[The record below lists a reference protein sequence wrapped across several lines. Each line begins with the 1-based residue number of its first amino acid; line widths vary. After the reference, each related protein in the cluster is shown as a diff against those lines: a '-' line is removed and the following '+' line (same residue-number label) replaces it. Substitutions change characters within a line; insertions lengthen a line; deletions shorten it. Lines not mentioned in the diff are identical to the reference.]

1 MQIKDLSK
9 AFGDKTVLSHVN
21 LSLDGGIYALTGDS
35 GSGKTTLLRIIAG
48 LCAPDAGSVDA
59 EGSVAMMFQDDRLF
73 PWLSASENVQA
84 AQNGHI
90 ADKAKADALLSALRL
105 AGSLDAYPGEL
116 SGGMKRRTALARTLY
131 AERDV
136 LLLDE
141 PFTGLDEENIIA
153 ACDAI
158 KKCKAK
164 LIIIASHNLSVIPLS
179 FAGTIEA
186 GENGHVSIS
195 W

>member
-9 AFGDKTVLSHVN
+9 VFGDKTVLSHVS
-21 LSLDGGIYALTGDS
+21 LSLDSGIYALTGDS

-48 LCAPDAGSVDA
+48 LCAPDTGSANA

-84 AQNGHI
+84 AQNNH
-90 ADKAKADALLSALRL
+90 ATDKAKADELLSSLGL
-105 AGSLDAYPGEL
+105 AESLNAYPGEL

-141 PFTGLDEENIIA
+141 PFTGLDKENIIA

-158 KKCKAK
+158 SKSKAK
-164 LIIIASHNLSVIPLS
+164 LVIIASHNLSLVPLS
-179 FAGTIEA
+179 FAGMIET
-186 GENGHVSIS
+186 GENGHVSLS
-195 W
+195 R